1 MTLVLTYL
9 ALCSLVFGFVTI
21 LYLGLKTIK
30 LI

>member
-1 MTLVLTYL
+1 MTLILTYL
-9 ALCSLVFGFVTI
+9 ILCSFAFGLVII

>member
-1 MTLVLTYL
+1 MNIIINYLILSSLTFGLVIT
-9 ALCSLVFGFVTI
+9 

>member
-1 MTLVLTYL
+1 MTVVITYL
-9 ALCSLVFGFVTI
+9 ILSSVAFGLVTV